1 MALSE
6 TPLEEV
12 APEESEDDEE
22 KENEYIKMLIR
33 QETEEKFTEVDDK
46 LKELKTQTQE
56 IVENDK

>member
-46 LKELKTQTQE
+46 LKELKT
-56 IVENDK
+56 